1 MARLTAWL
9 LFAAVSLGLAAA
21 LAAAVSN
28 RASLSE
34 PASKASVGT
43 KEPPLSG
50 GATDQSA
57 AGADSSATKTEE
69 DALLQRLEPRAP
81 LSGLAAPAPPP
92 PPPDPDSLPKRWRM
106 VHQPVATAAGIL
118 EAGGMTMVLPGIDI
132 VAVNETCTSPT
143 GQSWPCGMAA
153 RTAFRAY
160 LRGRAL
166 NCRLPDARTEEAI
179 AAECLLQGEDPALW
193 LVSQG
198 WARANP
204 DGPFGIQS
212 QAAEAARRGIFGQ
225 PPR

>member
-1 MARLTAWL
+1 MGKLAAWL
-9 LFAAVSLGLAAA
+9 LIAAVGLSLAAA

-28 RASLSE
+28 RASE
-34 PASKASVGT
+34 P
-43 KEPPLSG
+43 G
-50 GATDQSA
+50 GAAAVRAGEKPAAAQTA
-57 AGADSSATKTEE
+57 AGADSSAETSET
-69 DALLQRLEPRAP
+69 ALLQRLGPRPP

-92 PPPDPDSLPKRWRM
+92 PPPDPDSLPKRWRL

-118 EAGGMTMVLPGIDI
+118 EAGGVTMVLPGIDI
-132 VAVNETCTSPT
+132 VTVNETCASPS

-166 NCRLPDARTEEAI
+166 NCHLPDARAQDAI

-193 LVSQG
+193 LVTRG
-198 WARANP
+198 WARAKP
-204 DGPFGIQS
+204 DGPFGAQS
-212 QAAEAARRGIFGQ
+212 QEAQQARLGIFGQ

>member
-1 MARLTAWL
+1 MGRLGAWL
-9 LFAAVSLGLAAA
+9 LIAAVGLGLAAA
-21 LAAAVSN
+21 LAMAVGN
-28 RASLSE
+28 RAPVSE
-34 PASKASVGT
+34 
-43 KEPPLSG
+43 SG
-50 GATDQSA
+50 GDAAASA
-57 AGADSSATKTEE
+57 KEQAASASQLSQTAVDTNSNTEAQE
-69 DALLQRLEPRAP
+69 TALLQRLEPRAP

-118 EAGGMTMVLPGIDI
+118 EAGGMTLVLPGIDVI
-132 VAVNETCTSPT
+132 AVNETCTSPT

-166 NCRLPDARTEEAI
+166 NCRLPDTRIETGI
-179 AAECLLQGEDPALW
+179 LTECLLQGEDPALW
-193 LVSQG
+193 LISQG
-198 WARANP
+198 WAKAKS
-204 DGPFGIQS
+204 DGPFGSQA

>member
-1 MARLTAWL
+1 MRRLAAWL
-9 LFAAVSLGLAAA
+9 LFAVVSLGLAAA

-28 RASLSE
+28 RASQSE
-34 PASKASVGT
+34 PASKASVGA
-43 KEPPLSG
+43 KESLLSG
-50 GATDQSA
+50 NATDQSA
-57 AGADSSATKTEE
+57 AGADSSAKAEE
-69 DALLQRLEPRAP
+69 TVLLQRLDPRAP

-92 PPPDPDSLPKRWRM
+92 PPPDPASLPKRWRM

-118 EAGGMTMVLPGIDI
+118 EAGGVTMVLPGIDI
-132 VAVNETCTSPT
+132 VAVNETCTSPS

-166 NCRLPDARTEEAI
+166 NCRLPDARTQEAI

-198 WARANP
+198 WARANH
-204 DGPFGIQS
+204 DGPFGVQS
-212 QAAEAARRGIFGQ
+212 QAAEQARRGIFGQ